1 MLRTYAG
8 GPAAMPEPG
17 LHQSQTQSQTMVLA
31 PQLRQGLEVLQATI
45 LELQGIIEQEIQANP
60 VLEEVP
66 KENERLEVEPGAMTS
81 EPEATRDEQG
91 PLDFSKED
99 FAALAKL
106 DEDWT
111 ESERTASVRHGDLEE
126 AETRHQFLL
135 DSLTQSQ
142 SLQDHLMDQLGYL
155 VLTPAERQLAEL
167 IIGSVNEK
175 GYLGTTLQEISANT
189 GVDERTLQRV
199 LAKVRAFEPAGVA
212 ARDLKECLLIQLRRQ
227 GRGESLAAEIV
238 AGHLPDLG
246 ARRHGLIAKALKVD
260 LEDIAEA
267 AEEIASLEP
276 MPGREFEPA
285 APAFVTAEVAIER
298 VDGELQVR
306 GRDDNLPRLRISN
319 LYRNLMMD
327 EKTSPEVRRYILEK
341 VKAGENL
348 IKSIGQRQ
356 STIQRIAGEILKVQ
370 REFMTEG
377 VGKLRP
383 LTMAEVAEK
392 IGVHETTVSRA
403 ISNKFIETPQG
414 LYEMKYFFTPGFKTA
429 DGQEVSNKS
438 IKDVILQLVD
448 GEDARKP
455 LSDQTMVEELKSRGI
470 DVARRTIAK
479 YREELNIQPSHMRR
493 ERS

>member
-1 MLRTYAG
+1 M
-8 GPAAMPEPG
+8 
-17 LHQSQTQSQTMVLA
+17 
-31 PQLRQGLEVLQATI
+31 
-45 LELQGIIEQEIQANP
+45 
-60 VLEEVP
+60 
-66 KENERLEVEPGAMTS
+66 
-81 EPEATRDEQG
+81 
-91 PLDFSKED
+91 
-99 FAALAKL
+99 
-106 DEDWT
+106 
-111 ESERTASVRHGDLEE
+111 
-126 AETRHQFLL
+126 
-135 DSLTQSQ
+135 
-142 SLQDHLMDQLGYL
+142 
-155 VLTPAERQLAEL
+155 
-167 IIGSVNEK
+167 
-175 GYLGTTLQEISANT
+175 
-189 GVDERTLQRV
+189 
-199 LAKVRAFEPAGVA
+199 
-212 ARDLKECLLIQLRRQ
+212 
-227 GRGESLAAEIV
+227 
-238 AGHLPDLG
+238 
-246 ARRHGLIAKALKVD
+246 D

-267 AEEIASLEP
+267 AEEISALEP

-298 VDGELQVR
+298 VDGELLVR

-414 LYEMKYFFTPGFKTA
+414 LHELKYFFTPGFKTA

-438 IKDVILQLVD
+438 IKDVIQQLVD
-448 GEDARKP
+448 GEDPRKP